1 MCTRDWLRSAWR
13 FGNPHHQ
20 KGHGHGF
27 LRGIAGRK
35 PVCGAQTAEEDTV
48 KISIRD
54 VGDAKVV
61 EVEGDVDLGTSPVFR
76 RTLFETL
83 SLAAKLALNLEA
95 IRYID
100 SSGIATLIEVL
111 KDSQRLKKEF
121 VLFGLSPAVEEVFRL
136 THVIRIFQVFQT
148 EGEAL
153 GTA

>member
-1 MCTRDWLRSAWR
+1 
-13 FGNPHHQ
+13 
-20 KGHGHGF
+20 
-27 LRGIAGRK
+27 
-35 PVCGAQTAEEDTV
+35 V
-48 KISIRD
+48 KISVRD

-61 EVEGDVDLGTSPVFR
+61 EVDGDVDLGTSKLLR
-76 RTLFETL
+76 RTLFEAL
-83 SLAAKLALNLEA
+83 PQAAKLALNLKA

-121 VLFGLSPAVEEVFRL
+121 VLFGLSPAVEDVFRL

-148 EGEAL
+148 EQEAL